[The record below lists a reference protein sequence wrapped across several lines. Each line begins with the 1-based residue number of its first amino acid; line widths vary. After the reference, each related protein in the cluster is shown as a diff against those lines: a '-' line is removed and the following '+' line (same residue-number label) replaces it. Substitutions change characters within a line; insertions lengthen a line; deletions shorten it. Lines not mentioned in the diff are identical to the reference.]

1 MKEKSRNDMLVIKA
15 NKLSRIQKEFNSI
28 FPYLKLEF
36 SRQKSKAPG
45 ASTRYLSVNEDIDLK
60 PVHGTDDEIHVSEDM
75 KVILL
80 ESLFLE
86 KFGVIAQ
93 VLRKSGRS
101 WLETSMTDDWTLK
114 RQNDEGRELSNFT
127 NFRG

>member
-1 MKEKSRNDMLVIKA
+1 MLIIRA
-15 NKLSRIQKEFNSI
+15 NKLSQIQSDFNSM

-36 SRQKSKAPG
+36 SRQKNKASAGGSK
-45 ASTRYLSVNEDIDLK
+45 YLLVNDDYDLK
-60 PVHGTDDEIHVSEDM
+60 PVRGTDDEICVSEDM

-80 ESLFLE
+80 ENLFFE
-86 KFGVIAQ
+86 KFGVTAQ

-114 RQNDEGRELSNFT
+114 RQNDEGRELSGFT
-127 NFRG
+127 NFGN